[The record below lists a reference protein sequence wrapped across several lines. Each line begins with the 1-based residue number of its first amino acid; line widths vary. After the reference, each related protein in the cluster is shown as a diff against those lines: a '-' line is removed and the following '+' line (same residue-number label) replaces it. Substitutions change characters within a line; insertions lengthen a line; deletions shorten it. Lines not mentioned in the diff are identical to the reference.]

1 MIKLD
6 NELQHHGI
14 KGQKWGV
21 RRYQNADGSLTAAG
35 RKRYGED
42 RYEVRDD
49 GSVEVQKGAEL
60 QRVIDGIMSYPHIK
74 GQTYVSIGKNDN
86 NQYMNIL
93 AQPKISTVL
102 KLEAKTTLKA
112 PPTKEAANMY
122 FDILRKDKKALEEFK
137 QMKSFAEDA
146 GAVKDFDKSLNN
158 MLKGTHTD
166 KDAKELYT
174 LANYLFV
181 TRDQIPTSQ
190 QAFYRQLKANG
201 YNMLR
206 DEYDSLSGVVH
217 SPLILL
223 DGESSVTITSST
235 YVTKNMHK
243 KAVKYVEQYQAKGE
257 EYAKKRFGIV

>member
-60 QRVIDGIMSYPHIK
+60 QRVIDGVMSYPNIK

-166 KDAKELYT
+166 KAATELYT

-181 TRDQIPTSQ
+181 MRDQIPTSQ

-223 DGESSVTITSST
+223 DGESSVAITSST
-235 YVTKNMHK
+235 YVTKT
-243 KAVKYVEQYQAKGE
+243 VKYVAQYQARGE